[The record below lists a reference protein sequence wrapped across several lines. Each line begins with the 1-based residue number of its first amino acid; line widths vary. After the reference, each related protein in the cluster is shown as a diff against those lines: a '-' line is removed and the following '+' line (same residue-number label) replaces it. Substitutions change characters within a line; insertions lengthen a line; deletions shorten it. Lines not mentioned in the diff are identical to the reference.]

1 MLRKTPNYAPL
12 GHIFFNF
19 HNILLAASLQ
29 NSFFPKTI
37 CAAQRDAV
45 CEGVTKVA
53 NFYLCRST
61 RSTSSKALTWCIL
74 WWFRSWRCLIDYVV
88 VQQKVKSVDQVKEKS
103 CRVAHYF
110 QQQGYKKG
118 EVREEKRELEQVWG
132 NGFRKLRSIWTL
144 RCSGSR
150 SGDGEQSRLLLL
162 LDRWDFYK
170 QPLSQS
176 LATTTPTKNT
186 NSNTCL

>member
-1 MLRKTPNYAPL
+1 MLRKTPNYAL
-12 GHIFFNF
+12 LEHIFFNF

-88 VQQKVKSVDQVKEKS
+88 VQQKGKTCWSGEREVMPGGTLLPTAGLQEGRGK
-103 CRVAHYF
+103 
-110 QQQGYKKG
+110 GGKK
-118 EVREEKRELEQVWG
+118 RIRTSLRKWLQKIEEYL
-132 NGFRKLRSIWTL
+132 NTSMLR
-144 RCSGSR
+144 
-150 SGDGEQSRLLLL
+150 
-162 LDRWDFYK
+162 
-170 QPLSQS
+170 LS
-176 LATTTPTKNT
+176 LWWWRTE
-186 NSNTCL
+186 